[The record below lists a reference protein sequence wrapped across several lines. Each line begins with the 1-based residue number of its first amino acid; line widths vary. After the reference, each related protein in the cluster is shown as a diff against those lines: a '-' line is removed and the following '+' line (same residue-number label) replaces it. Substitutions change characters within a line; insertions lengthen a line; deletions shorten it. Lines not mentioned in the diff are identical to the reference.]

1 MRQLSNGYGFI
12 HNQQAGEAYILSPA
26 GVAAWQSSCQS
37 LDNAKQLASGGKGVI
52 LTAKKMKG
60 LTEATKE
67 YVLLSGR

>member
-26 GVAAWQSSCQS
+26 GVVAWQNSNQS
-37 LDNAKQLASGGKGVI
+37 LDSAKQLASSGKGAI
-52 LTAKKMKG
+52 LSAKKMKG
-60 LTEATKE
+60 LTDATKE